1 MNWLDKLERRGR
13 KLAIPGLMKIVVIG
27 MALVFVCNLLFP
39 QANLL
44 YYLAFSPALILQGQV
59 WRVFTFVF
67 LPPDSSL
74 LFIVFALYFY
84 YLIGTSLENAWG
96 SFRFTLYYFI
106 GMLGAIIAG
115 FLTGS
120 ATNSYL
126 NLSLFFAFAAVY
138 PDMQVL
144 LFFLIPIKVK
154 WLAIIDAVLFAVQLI
169 FADWATRA
177 AVIASLANFFIF
189 FGPALFTRLKNYRR
203 REDWRRQMRR

>member
-1 MNWLDKLERRGR
+1 
-13 KLAIPGLMKIVVIG
+13 

>member
-115 FLTGS
+115 FLTGR